1 MPTVVEVERVVEK
14 IVPVIEYRSAREVE
28 NHIEIKYQ
36 IVDRIVEK
44 IVPVVQIKER
54 IKEVPQQIEVIK
66 QVTNVIT

>member
-1 MPTVVEVERVVEK
+1 MEK